1 MEAPAPAEAV
11 FDPFRFSKPPGA
23 TSSERARLIAE
34 AAYFLAEKRGFA
46 PGFQLED
53 WLAAETQIDVEINLR
68 PRRYR

>member
-1 MEAPAPAEAV
+1 
-11 FDPFRFSKPPGA
+11 
-23 TSSERARLIAE
+23 LIAE